1 MPRPRKCKF
10 IQGQPPVSTFKP
22 AGVPSFHLE
31 VVVLSH
37 EEFEAIRLGD
47 LLGLSQEDG
56 AKEMGISRAT
66 FGRLIN
72 SAHKVVAQAL
82 VEGKALTIEGG
93 SFITYDEASPDAPL
107 HGRCGRNRRRRHGGE

>member
-10 IQGQPPVSTFKP
+10 IQGQPAVTTFKP
-22 AGVPSFHLE
+22 AGVPSYHLE

-37 EEFEAIRLGD
+37 EEFEAVRLGD
-47 LLGLSQEDG
+47 LVGLSQEDG

-93 SFITYDEASPDAPL
+93 SFVTYDDASRDVLPPG
-107 HGRCGRNRRRRHGGE
+107 GRRGCHRRRHGGE